1 LANLSILPRRAV
13 RKLLGPVRGER
24 LRKVVRRV
32 QRQLTP
38 ISPDDLRRALDQA
51 LGEAPEALLAH
62 SSLSAC
68 GRFTAGPGSVL
79 DVLDD
84 YAGTLALVTH
94 SYSYPAQIGEPGPI
108 FDPATTPSQNGALT
122 NLFRQ
127 RPGAV
132 RSIHSTHSLAA
143 KGPLAQELTQGHYL
157 LDSPTGP
164 GTPYMRLIERN
175 ASALMLGVSFHSY
188 TFFHS
193 AEFDSGS
200 PAAYQEGVL
209 DRLRVIDE
217 TGQVREQLSRRQ
229 NWEPMRFAEAGELME
244 KKGLVRR
251 VGLGREYLRYVPD
264 TARAH
269 DFLVERLRKHPDFL
283 RQSCRTELY

>member
-1 LANLSILPRRAV
+1 MASLSTLPRRAV
-13 RKLLGPVRGER
+13 RKLLAPVRGER
-24 LRKVVRRV
+24 MRKAVARV
-32 QRQLTP
+32 QRQFTP
-38 ISPDDLRRALDQA
+38 IGPDDLRRALDEA
-51 LGEAPEALLAH
+51 LGQPPEALLVH

-68 GRFTAGPGSVL
+68 GRFTAGPDSVL
-79 DVLDD
+79 DVLGD

-94 SYSYPAQIGEPGPI
+94 SYCYPAQIGELGPI
-108 FDPATTPSQNGALT
+108 FDPATTPSQNGVLT

-127 RPGAV
+127 REGAV

-143 KGPLAQELTQGHYL
+143 KGPLAEEITQGHYL

-164 GTPYMRLIERN
+164 GTPYMRLIERG
-175 ASALMLGVSFHSY
+175 ASALMFGVSFHSY

-200 PAAYQEGVL
+200 RAAYQEGVL

-217 TGQVREQLSRRQ
+217 TGGVREQLSRRQ

-244 KKGLVRR
+244 AKGLVRR
-251 VGLGREYLRYVPD
+251 VRLGREYLRYVPD
-264 TARAH
+264 AAKAH
-269 DFLVERLRKHPDFL
+269 DFLVGRLRKHPDFL
-283 RQSCRTELY
+283 RQSCRAELY